1 MKSENWS
8 SEEYKKYYI
17 EGKNNING
25 NNIEIYINNKKI
37 KFNYKYKSNEK
48 GEIKVKFIF
57 NKLLT
62 STFCMFWK
70 CFSLISID
78 LSSFNGTNINNMGC
92 MLMNCSSLK
101 SIDLSSFNTTNV
113 KDMHCM
119 FAFCSSLK
127 SIDLSSF
134 NTANVNNMGGMFYYC
149 SSLKKENVKI
159 NKSES
164 KILSQLNED
173 LK

>member
-1 MKSENWS
+1 MNLTKDQVKTLR
-8 SEEYKKYYI
+8 EEYKKYYI

-37 KFNYKYKSNEK
+37 EFNYKYKSNEK

-62 STFCMFWK
+62 STFCMFHQ
-70 CFSLISID
+70 CYSLIIID
-78 LSSFNGTNINNMGC
+78 LSSFITTNVNNMSC
-92 MLMNCSSLK
+92 MFNGCSSLK

-113 KDMHCM
+113 NNTGCM
-119 FAFCSSLK
+119 FFGC
-127 SIDLSSF
+127 F
-134 NTANVNNMGGMFYYC
+134 
-149 SSLKKENVKI
+149 SLKKENVKI
-159 NKSES
+159 NIFER
-164 KILSQLNED
+164 KILSQLNKD